1 MITERGKTILGKYMA
16 GQNESTFSYLA
27 IGIGAIP
34 AFDAQISTAD
44 TGFGPGWW
52 KPEGDGW
59 KYWYYRTD
67 ESYPDPPLM
76 PLVDEGFVPE
86 YNKVDATGTGDIRY
100 SNMKELDYEVLRIP
114 ITESGIEFVKQATSS
129 LVDAALTDMI
139 LTGTIPSLGE
149 YRFTEIGIYS
159 AQSNAIASSKP
170 SEVLFS
176 FASVT
181 ESWVDNT
188 STAIPLIPS
197 AATTPTTLGFCKSDH
212 GYFTADDSL
221 ASHRR
226 PRAGQYCLHLPNGEE
241 VVHNASNFNFTNVR
255 PDDQFRLAFFVDSK
269 PTGDQPLVVDVTFE
283 DTNSKKVTATLKTN
297 GKYFVDT
304 NGYIPTTYKGNLYG
318 VAFAKVS
325 DFVGDSEFSW
335 SNVSSVSIKS
345 KRKVFLDSLGYVST
359 NYNNPNY
366 GLVSYSV
373 VQNRSGGDGS
383 YPEPLYKAENLE
395 TLLQYRVRIN
405 NSLNGEDYLP
415 NVRSSG
421 G

>member
-34 AFDAQISTAD
+34 AFDAQVTNTS

-52 KPEGDGW
+52 KPETNGW
-59 KYWYYRTD
+59 KYWHYQTD
-67 ESYPDPPLM
+67 DDYVPTDGVLI
-76 PLVDEGFVPE
+76 DKGFVPE
-86 YNKVDATGTGDIRY
+86 YNKVDATGTEAIRY
-100 SNMKELDYEVLRIP
+100 SDMKELDYEVLRIP

-139 LTGTIPSLGE
+139 LTGTLPSLGE

-176 FASVT
+176 FGSVT

-197 AATTPTTLGFCKSDH
+197 DTTPNTTLGFCKSDNV
-212 GYFTADDSL
+212 YFNTTDSL

-226 PRAGQYCLHLPNGEE
+226 PRSGQYCLYLPAANTE
-241 VVHNASNFNFTNVR
+241 VVHNASNFNFTDVR
-255 PDDQFRLAFFVDSK
+255 PDDQFRLAYFVKEK
-269 PTGDQPLVVDVTFE
+269 PAGAQPEIVDVAFT
-283 DTNSKKVTATLKTN
+283 SKV
-297 GKYFVDT
+297 
-304 NGYIPTTYKGNLYG
+304 
-318 VAFAKVS
+318 
-325 DFVGDSEFSW
+325 E
-335 SNVSSVSIKS
+335 
-345 KRKVFLDSLGYVST
+345 VFLDSLKYVST

-366 GLVSYSV
+366 GLISYSV
-373 VQNRSGGDGS
+373 VQNRSGNAGTVNDPILC
-383 YPEPLYKAENLE
+383 PEPLYKAENLE

-415 NVRSSG
+415 QV
-421 G
+421 